1 MKKFTT
7 MQNCSKSNK
16 NVLSVVLVLSVQGC
30 KTKLFDLLD
39 DNMPL
44 LGGVLGALIGVQV
57 CSKKANLK
65 SLVYI

>member
-1 MKKFTT
+1 M
-7 MQNCSKSNK
+7 
-16 NVLSVVLVLSVQGC
+16 LSVQGC

-57 CSKKANLK
+57 CSNKANLSSPSK
-65 SLVYI
+65 TNTHA